1 MYQALYRKW
10 RPRTFDEVV
19 GQEHVTEILK
29 KQVLTGRL
37 SHAYLLTGTRG
48 TGKTTCA
55 KLLARAVNCL
65 NPVGGSACGVCDIC
79 RGIES
84 GAILDVTEMDA
95 ASNNGV
101 DDVRAI
107 RDEAVYAP
115 VAARRRVYI
124 IDEVH
129 MLSRP
134 AFNALLKIME
144 EPPEHLIFI
153 LATTEL
159 YKVPATI
166 LSRCQRYSF
175 RRVPPELIRQRL
187 LQVAAAEGLE
197 LTEEAAG
204 LLSRLADGALRDALS
219 LLDQCAGARVDL
231 ERVISAVGIAENEE
245 ICRMAEALFD
255 GDTDTALEILDA
267 QYRGGKDVASVLGQL
282 ASLFR
287 DLLLGRVA
295 PVNGVSLM
303 SGGFS
308 GDALARLSGRAGAR
322 TLLRGLEAV
331 QDTLAGMDRGGDRRM
346 AAELCLLTLAGIGEA
361 APEAAPVPRAV
372 IEAPAGKPAAPA
384 ASKPPAEKPKEAPAE
399 KPAEPPKA
407 EARPAPP
414 PEEAPAPP
422 AAREPEKL
430 SADWLKMPA
439 SAPKE
444 APVEEAPPAA
454 PAEGGEVTWEQVLS
468 RLEKTLSDPDYMLI
482 SNGGN
487 LTGKLEGGVLTLY
500 TKNDTM
506 KVLLDESRLEEIR
519 AAARE
524 LTGGPVQVRTEPWRE
539 DAEHSRKRLDD
550 FEDQF
555 LK

>member
-10 RPRTFDEVV
+10 RPKTFDEVV
-19 GQEHVTEILK
+19 GQEHITEILK

-37 SHAYLLTGTRG
+37 SHAYLFTGTRG

-65 NPVGGSACGVCDIC
+65 NPVGGSPCGVCDIC

-101 DDVRAI
+101 DDVRAL

-129 MLSRP
+129 MLSRQ

-175 RRVPPELIRQRL
+175 RRVPPELIRERL
-187 LQVAAAEGLE
+187 LQVAGAEGME

-219 LLDQCAGARVDL
+219 LLDQCSGTKVDL

-245 ICRMAEALFD
+245 ICRMAEALFA
-255 GDTDTALEILDA
+255 GDADTALEILDA
-267 QYRGGKDVASVLGQL
+267 QYRGGKDVSSVLEQL
-282 ASLFR
+282 AALYR

-295 PVNGVSLM
+295 PVNGASLM
-303 SGGFS
+303 SGSFS
-308 GDALARLSGRAGAR
+308 GDALSRLSGRAGTR
-322 TLLRGLEAV
+322 TLLRGLERV
-331 QDTLAGMDRGGDRRM
+331 QDTLAGLDRGGDRRLT
-346 AAELCLLTLAGIGEA
+346 AELCLLEVAGSGEA
-361 APEAAPVPRAV
+361 AEPEPVRGEAPPAPVPA
-372 IEAPAGKPAAPA
+372 K
-384 ASKPPAEKPKEAPAE
+384 KPKEAPADSP
-399 KPAEPPKA
+399 PAPPKA
-407 EARPAPP
+407 AEK
-414 PEEAPAPP
+414 EGSPP
-422 AAREPEKL
+422 AAEAPPVPPKAPEPEKL
-430 SADWLKMPA
+430 SADWLKKPEA
-439 SAPKE
+439 APKKVPE
-444 APVEEAPPAA
+444 ASVTAAPVGK
-454 PAEGGEVTWEQVLS
+454 GGVTWEMVLA
-468 RLEKTLSDPDYMLI
+468 RLEKTLAIPDYMLV
-482 SNGGN
+482 SNGEN
-487 LTGKLEGGVLTLY
+487 LTGKLEDGVLVLY

-506 KVLLDESRLEEIR
+506 KDLLDASRLEEIR
-519 AAARE
+519 AAAMDVAGE
-524 LTGGPVQVRTEPWRE
+524 PLQVRTEPFRE
-539 DAEHSRKRLDD
+539 DAEQRRKRLDD
-550 FEDQF
+550 FEDRF

>member
-10 RPRTFDEVV
+10 RPKTFDEVV
-19 GQEHVTEILK
+19 GQEHITEILK

-37 SHAYLLTGTRG
+37 SHAYLFTGTRG

-65 NPVGGSACGVCDIC
+65 NPVGGSPCGVCDIC

-129 MLSRP
+129 MLSRQ

-187 LQVAAAEGLE
+187 LQVAAAEGME

-219 LLDQCAGARVDL
+219 LLDQCSGTRVDL

-255 GDTDTALEILDA
+255 GNTDTALEILDA

-282 ASLFR
+282 ASLYR

-295 PVNGVSLM
+295 PVNGASLM

-308 GDALARLSGRAGAR
+308 GDALSRLSGRAGTR
-322 TLLRGLEAV
+322 ELLQGLETL
-331 QDTLAGMDRGGDRRM
+331 QDALAGMDRGGDRRM
-346 AAELCLLTLAGIGEA
+346 AAELCLLSVAGGA
-361 APEAAPVPRAV
+361 A
-372 IEAPAGKPAAPA
+372 AAPA
-384 ASKPPAEKPKEAPAE
+384 PEPERRQAPPAPAEKPGEAPAV

-407 EARPAPP
+407 EAKPAPP
-414 PEEAPAPP
+414 PAEAPKEQKAPK
-422 AAREPEKL
+422 PEKL
-430 SADWLKMPA
+430 SEDWLKMPET
-439 SAPKE
+439 APKE
-444 APVEEAPPAA
+444 APAEETPPAA
-454 PAEGGEVTWEQVLS
+454 SAPAGKVTWEQVLA
-468 RLEKTLSDPDYMLI
+468 RLEKTMEIPDYMLI

-487 LTGKLEGGVLTLY
+487 LTGKLEDGVLILY
-500 TKNDTM
+500 TKNDTV
-506 KVLLDESRLEEIR
+506 KDLLDESRLEEIR
-519 AAARE
+519 AAAQA
-524 LTGGPVQVRTEPWRE
+524 LAGGPLQVRTEPFRE
-539 DAEHSRKRLDD
+539 GGERRRKRLDD